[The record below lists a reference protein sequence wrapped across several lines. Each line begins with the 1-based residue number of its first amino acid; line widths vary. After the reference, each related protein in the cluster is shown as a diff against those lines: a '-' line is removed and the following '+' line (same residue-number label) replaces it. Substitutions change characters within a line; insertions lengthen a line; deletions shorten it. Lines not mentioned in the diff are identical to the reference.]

1 MPHALSLLLVVAAAV
16 AAYLNAAGGE
26 LVFDAKFL
34 VGGNPAVQT
43 WSADAVR
50 YLFTHDYWQP
60 MATDGLYRP
69 LTTLSWLIDRAVLG
83 RGDVAFGY
91 VVENVALHALCAML
105 VYALVWQ
112 AARQRWPATV
122 AALLF
127 AVHPVTTEA
136 VTNVVGRADLLAS
149 AGVLGGVLCWAH
161 GRAATGG
168 RRILWLLGLG
178 ASAVLALF
186 SKESGIVLVAAVV
199 LWDVA
204 FPPGGRGVRAEHVV
218 VGVALVAYLAARWW
232 VDRIGLPPGDIAPV
246 DNPLVE
252 APFLAGRLTAL
263 GVLVRQAGLLVWPVT
278 LSIDYS
284 YRQIPVVEGGA
295 SAAVGLA
302 GLVGLTLAV
311 WALWRVRGRRPA
323 IFSLGAFALV
333 AILPSSNLL
342 RLIGTIMAERFL
354 YLPLAGLAG
363 VAALLVDGWASTG
376 GRRMSATVVVGAIA
390 LALMARTAA
399 RNLDWRDD
407 RTLWAATIQA
417 APESAKANKAYANA
431 LAGSSADVGV
441 LSAAI
446 ARAEQAVAIRPDYQ
460 QALVDLGGYG
470 LRLGDTFAGEQPAI
484 AQRWYEKALTAL
496 ESARALDA
504 TATARFVEK
513 MRARGAPDD
522 TIPDVGDAILFNNLA
537 IAYVKLNNADGALDA
552 YARLRRLQP
561 TNGALYRDIAA
572 LLAALGRTD
581 EAAVALFQ
589 AIAIDDGDADAK
601 QRLADLYRSHPA
613 GGAPIVTVGPLGDTQ
628 IHTGN
633 PIVRGHRC
641 RGWRELVGI
650 FTDARLPQLADVAR
664 SESADCGAN

>member
-16 AAYLNAAGGE
+16 VAYLNAAGGA
-26 LVFDAKFL
+26 LVFDAK
-34 VGGNPAVQT
+34 VIVAENPALQT
-43 WSADAVR
+43 WSADGVR

-69 LTTLSWLIDRAVLG
+69 LTTLSFLIDRTLLG
-83 RGDVAFGY
+83 HGDVAFGY
-91 VVENVALHALCAML
+91 VVENVALHALCAVL

-112 AARQRWPATV
+112 AARRRWAATV

-161 GRAATGG
+161 GRTASG
-168 RRILWLLGLG
+168 RRRLLWLLGLG
-178 ASAVLALF
+178 AAAVLALF

-204 FPPGGRGVRAEHVV
+204 FPPDGRPVRARHVV
-218 VGVALVAYLAARWW
+218 VGLVLVAYLAARWW
-232 VDRIGLPPGDIAPV
+232 VDRIGLAPGDIAAV

-263 GVLVRQAGLLVWPVT
+263 GVLVREAGLLLWPAT

-284 YRQIPVVEGGA
+284 YRQIPVVESGA
-295 SAAVGLA
+295 SDAV
-302 GLVGLTLAV
+302 GLVGLVGLVLAV
-311 WALWRVRGRRPA
+311 WALWRVRSRRPA
-323 IFSLGAFALV
+323 IFFLGAFALL

-342 RLIGTIMAERFL
+342 RLIGSIMAERFL
-354 YLPLAGLAG
+354 YLPLAGVAG
-363 VAALLVDGWASTG
+363 VVALVVDGWASTG
-376 GRRMSATVVVGAIA
+376 SRRTAATVIVAVVT

-407 RTLWAATIQA
+407 RTLWAATVQA
-417 APESAKANKAYANA
+417 APESAKASKAYANA
-431 LAGSSADVGV
+431 LAGSATDVAA

-446 ARAEQAVAIRPDYQ
+446 ARTEQAVAIRPDYQ
-460 QALVDLGGYG
+460 QALVDLGSYQ
-470 LRLGDTFAGEQPAI
+470 LRLGDAFAGQPEV

-496 ESARALDA
+496 EAARAVDEKS
-504 TATARFVEK
+504 TARFVEK
-513 MRARGAPDD
+513 MRARGNPDD
-522 TIPDVGDAILFNNLA
+522 AIPAAGDAVLFNNLA

-552 YARLRRLQP
+552 YVRLRRLQP
-561 TNGALYRDIAA
+561 TNGVHHRHNAA
-572 LLAALGRTD
+572 LPAAGGQPDL
-581 EAAVALFQ
+581 AAVALFQ
-589 AIAIDDGDADAK
+589 ANAIDDGDDAAK
-601 QRLADLYRSHPA
+601 QRLADLYRSYPA
-613 GGAPIVTVGPLGDTQ
+613 GADPIVTTGPQGDTQ

-641 RGWRELVGI
+641 RGFRELVGI
-650 FTDARLPQLADVAR
+650 FTDARLPRLADAAR
-664 SESADCGAN
+664 SEAASCGAN